1 MHGQDPA
8 SVARSVLEFWL
19 GEVPPEK
26 RFVRDD
32 VLDATIRTRF
42 GGLHTHLM
50 ASHAADFRAD
60 ARTTLAAVIVL
71 DQFSRNLFR
80 GAKEAFASD
89 PLARELARHAIERG
103 WDASMTRVERQ
114 FLYLPFMHAE
124 NRDDQAFSMKL
135 YEALG
140 DPNVLSFARRHAE
153 QIERFGRFPQRNEA
167 LGRVTTEEEAA
178 FLTRPHARF

>member
-1 MHGQDPA
+1 MDWHDPT

-19 GEVPPEK
+19 GEVSPEK

-32 VLDATIRTRF
+32 ALDATIRARF
-42 GGLHTHLM
+42 GELHARLM
-50 ASHAADFRAD
+50 ASRAEEFRAD
-60 ARTTLAAVIVL
+60 AKTTLAAVIVL

-80 GAKEAFASD
+80 GTKEAFASD
-89 PLARELARHAIERG
+89 PLARELARHALERG
-103 WDASMTRVERQ
+103 WDASMTTVERQ

-124 NRDDQAFSMKL
+124 DRDDQALSMKL

-167 LGRVTTEEEAA
+167 LGRATTAEEEA
-178 FLTRPHARF
+178 FLTRPDARF